1 MTSALQRTAI
11 VTLLLLSA
19 IGWIVFRRAH
29 HEVQIPPERAALGP
43 GFAGS
48 VGSGPPTV
56 LPNDAA
62 LTQLVD
68 RLRKSSQP
76 TDKIHALCLGL
87 RLLMPGNPVYP
98 EYDSPSFASRPL
110 EPSETM
116 SSWRHCKRV
125 EPLSVACLARQLCE
139 AAGLPARVV
148 ITESVG
154 VLPGHAL
161 AAIEVWDPTQGWRF
175 IDTTCGHVFYLDR
188 QPLSCLALR
197 EAMEAGKPVS
207 IVKLAGPVALLP
219 LERVADDYRVKLA
232 RILIPSFDSDGWRVS
247 QVIADRPARLSP
259 GPGSLAAA
267 VAIACLLVCLAS
279 ATVRR
284 KLLSG
289 IFGPPLYWARKAWKS
304 AMSVEAPRRR
314 AGGRTWAL
322 LALAGTA
329 ALVAQ
334 VVYAQPIAFEDAYI
348 SFRYA
353 RNLALGNGLTFN
365 AGEQGT
371 EGFSNLL
378 WVLVL
383 AAGHFVWADPIAFA
397 LGCGVLLQSICIAV
411 TARIALQLG
420 AGAPLAILLISTN
433 TYVVRNC
440 ANGLETALVTLL
452 TTLVAWSWIE
462 EERRGDIGLLTT
474 AILCGLVALARA
486 EGWYLFLVVSAL
498 RLLGSGEHPAERGRL
513 IRYWVLPFGLLFGTL
528 EMARYLVFGS
538 LVPEVYYARLL
549 DRRGGLSDRV
559 LPGLRYVW
567 QCFETNPALFF
578 GAYGLLFWR
587 SHRAAARVAAVVFGH
602 LAMVTGA
609 GGDADYIGGNRFLMP
624 IVPCLA
630 LLAQVL
636 FQSGM
641 NTAGGRLFIPIV
653 GSIAILAGN
662 AIEVD
667 RARPGPP
674 IRASLLGSVFLQSPS
689 ASLGILSDGLAHIA
703 RGDVDGSRWSFDGRV
718 SRHLAETL
726 DTSEELASSQAGQL
740 AWTWPGRFR
749 DLLGLASRPPY
760 PSQFVPGTCSGPKW
774 YLLHFDEFV
783 HQAQEL
789 VDRGYRV
796 ERVYAK
802 MGEQPCR
809 DEELF
814 VLLGLQTTDEPD
826 KDFMELVYRQA
837 PWWHLGRK
845 KLVLFSARGDA
856 KALYDGPR
864 EVADREQLRTLPAAV
879 RENVLS
885 LWPKFPDL

>member
-1 MTSALQRTAI
+1 MNSTLLRIAI
-11 VTLLLLSA
+11 GTLLLLSA
-19 IGWIVFRRAH
+19 IGGMVSRRAH
-29 HEVQIPPERAALGP
+29 PEVRISPERAALGP

-48 VGSGPPTV
+48 VGSGPATV

-62 LTQLVD
+62 LTELVGQ
-68 RLRKSSQP
+68 LRKSRLMP
-76 TDKIHALCLGL
+76 DKIHALCLGL

-98 EYDSPSFASRPL
+98 EYDSPSFPSRPL
-110 EPSETM
+110 EPSETL
-116 SSWRHCKRV
+116 SRWRQCTRV
-125 EPLSVACLARQLCE
+125 DPLSVAYLARQICE
-139 AAGLPARVV
+139 AAGLSARLV
-148 ITESVG
+148 ITESTG
-154 VLPGHAL
+154 LLPEHAL
-161 AAIEVWDPTQGWRF
+161 AGIEVWDLELGWRLV
-175 IDTTCGHVFYLDR
+175 DTTCGHVFYLDKR
-188 QPLSCLALR
+188 PLSSLELR
-197 EAMEAGKPVS
+197 EAMDAGRPVS
-207 IVKLAGPVALLP
+207 IVKQAGPVALLP
-219 LERVADDYRVKLA
+219 LETVADDYRVKLA
-232 RILIPSFDSDGWRVS
+232 RILVPSFDSDGWRLS
-247 QVIADRPARLSP
+247 QVIAERPTPLALRP
-259 GPGSLAAA
+259 GTLAAA
-267 VAIACLLVCLAS
+267 AAIAFLFACLAS
-279 ATVRR
+279 AAVRR
-284 KLLSG
+284 SVWLCLLM
-289 IFGPPLYWARKAWKS
+289 PPLCWVGNAWKS

-486 EGWYLFLVVSAL
+486 EGWYLFLIVSAL
-498 RLLGSGEHPAERGRL
+498 RLLGSGESPAERGRL

-549 DRRGGLSDRV
+549 DRRGTLSER
-559 LPGLRYVW
+559 LIPGLRYVW

-587 SHRAAARVAAVVFGH
+587 SHRAAARVAAIVVGH

-609 GGDADYIGGNRFLMP
+609 GGDADYIGGNRFMMP

-641 NTAGGRLFIPIV
+641 NTSAGRTIIPVV
-653 GSIAILAGN
+653 GSLAILAGN

-667 RARPGPP
+667 RTRPGPP

-689 ASLGILSDGLAHIA
+689 ASAEILSDGLAHIA

-726 DTSEELASSQAGQL
+726 DTSEELVCSQAGQL

-760 PSQFVPGTCSGPKW
+760 PSQFVHGTCSGPKW

-809 DEELF
+809 EEELF

-837 PWWHLGRK
+837 PWWHLGRR